1 METPKRGLGVSPA
14 LRMALLL
21 ILAGAFLL
29 AGKAAAHDW
38 PGGHAWDTSI
48 TTETSNG
55 NTSYA
60 TQIQSAASDYTNNT
74 DLPVSYCTEPC
85 IENIRQVEED
95 YGPTNW
101 DAYAYWYGNPEYR
114 GKVKWNSYYNPKANI
129 VVHRLARHEMGHIF
143 GLDHPPCPG
152 DPGGVA
158 SIMGCP
164 RDGEHDLHTHD
175 RDDMNVKY

>member
-55 NTSYA
+55 NTPA
-60 TQIQSAASDYTNNT
+60 QLRD
-74 DLPVSYCTEPC
+74 P
-85 IENIRQVEED
+85 
-95 YGPTNW
+95 
-101 DAYAYWYGNPEYR
+101 
-114 GKVKWNSYYNPKANI
+114 NPKRGE
-129 VVHRLARHEMGHIF
+129 RLHQQH
-143 GLDHPPCPG
+143 
-152 DPGGVA
+152 
-158 SIMGCP
+158 
-164 RDGEHDLHTHD
+164 
-175 RDDMNVKY
+175 